1 MAPRPSVTVV
11 YKAHQPMVGAGPV
24 PDMVIRAEEPMPAVT
39 TKEWPKEAQYI
50 YMGQGR
56 AVAEA
61 LWSHLPGGTI
71 DQILRAL
78 LERRASLLAVRF

>member
-1 MAPRPSVTVV
+1 MTRDLSVTVV
-11 YKAHQPMVGAGPV
+11 YKAQPMPGAAPG
-24 PDMVIRAEEPMPAVT
+24 PDMVIRAEEPMPELAT
-39 TKEWPKEAQYI
+39 EEWLKEAQYI
-50 YMGQGR
+50 HVGQGR

-61 LWSHLPGGTI
+61 LWQHLPGGTI